1 MSSVSKSISL
11 MHNLCI
17 PCYLFSGRCAFG
29 IDTDMQNDI
38 NNPYLQKSAEVFK
51 IDVDQ
56 LPLFRLTN
64 LMPFLSRPIHDI
76 IFGMADVRQLL
87 TKLIPP
93 LSNYM
98 KELPGIWLMNRVQ
111 DVIDLRTKSPP
122 NLKKRVDLLQLMMD
136 ASTSD
141 KVIVS

>member
-1 MSSVSKSISL
+1 
-11 MHNLCI
+11 
-17 PCYLFSGRCAFG
+17 
-29 IDTDMQNDI
+29 
-38 NNPYLQKSAEVFK
+38 
-51 IDVDQ
+51 
-56 LPLFRLTN
+56 
-64 LMPFLSRPIHDI
+64 
-76 IFGMADVRQLL
+76 
-87 TKLIPP
+87 
-93 LSNYM
+93 LSNYI